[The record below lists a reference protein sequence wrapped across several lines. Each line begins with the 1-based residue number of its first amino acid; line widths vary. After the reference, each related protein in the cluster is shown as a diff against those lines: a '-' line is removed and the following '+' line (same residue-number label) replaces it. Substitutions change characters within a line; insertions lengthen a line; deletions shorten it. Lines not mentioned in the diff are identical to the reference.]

1 MTEALSLMY
10 GIDLPA
16 RSIVGLPAEQER
28 TLFLVGTLSLKQ
40 DNQVC
45 LLGVDDDWL
54 QITKRSFIH
63 PAGEIWNMSSSP
75 SIRTL
80 LPHVMLL
87 IFINLKTSIIPARP
101 PLYAYSFREFL
112 ISTHIFGKN
121 IFFGNDT
128 VQTGVGLWKMSAD
141 ESNLV
146 ELAQYTS
153 PPKTGKCVSAEFH
166 PSGNKM
172 AIAVNNSVLIAD
184 VTNSLKIEC
193 STLVDGKIPISTSV
207 WNPHSNGST
216 LAVAYNTSVKGVD
229 VRSLQEAFYIK
240 HVNSPRVRNLDFNPN
255 VQHILATCGDDFRVA
270 LWDVRKLDMP
280 LKVLQDH
287 SHWVWCVKF
296 NPIHDQLL
304 LSAGSD
310 ARLFLNSLESL
321 SSESIHSLALEPDDN
336 YSSPE
341 NVLGD
346 ERLEKME
353 EHEESVYSCAWAG
366 NDPWIFAS
374 VSFDGRVIVSKVKR
388 HHKYAILR
396 L

>member
-45 LLGVDDDWL
+45 LLEVDDDWL
-54 QITKRSFIH
+54 QITKRSFNH
-63 PAGEIWNMSSSP
+63 PAGEIWCLSSSP
-75 SIRTL
+75 IDSNIIATCYVAQ
-80 LPHVMLL
+80 HIVMVH
-87 IFINLKTSIIPARP
+87 IETA
-101 PLYAYSFREFL
+101 LYR
-112 ISTHIFGKN
+112 
-121 IFFGNDT
+121 
-128 VQTGVGLWKMSAD
+128 
-141 ESNLV
+141 
-146 ELAQYTS
+146 
-153 PPKTGKCVSAEFH
+153 AEFH
-166 PSGNKM
+166 PSGNRVV
-172 AIAVNNSVLIAD
+172 IAVSNSALIAD
-184 VTNSLKIEC
+184 VTNSLKIE
-193 STLVDGKIPISTSV
+193 SSTSV
-207 WNPHSNGST
+207 DSKAPISASIWNPHSDGST
-216 LAVAYNTSVKGVD
+216 LALAYDTLVKGVD
-229 VRSLQEAFYIK
+229 VRSLQEAFCIK

-255 VQHILATCGDDFRVA
+255 VQHIVATCGDDFRVV
-270 LWDVRKLDMP
+270 LWDMRKVDIP

-321 SSESIHSLALEPDDN
+321 SSESIHSLALVPDDS
-336 YSSPE
+336 YSLPE

-353 EHEESVYSCAWAG
+353 EHEESVYSCAWAN

>member
-1 MTEALSLMY
+1 MGRLEMTEALSLMY

-45 LLGVDDDWL
+45 LLEVDDDWL
-54 QITKRSFIH
+54 QITKRSFNH
-63 PAGEIWNMSSSP
+63 PAGEIWCISSSP
-75 SIRTL
+75 VDS
-80 LPHVMLL
+80 
-87 IFINLKTSIIPARP
+87 SIIATC
-101 PLYAYSFREFL
+101 YVAWV
-112 ISTHIFGKN
+112 ISSR
-121 IFFGNDT
+121 
-128 VQTGVGLWKMSAD
+128 V
-141 ESNLV
+141 
-146 ELAQYTS
+146 
-153 PPKTGKCVSAEFH
+153 EFH
-166 PSGNKM
+166 PSGNKV
-172 AIAVNNSVLIAD
+172 AIAINNSVLLAD
-184 VTNSLKIEC
+184 VTNSLKVESSI
-193 STLVDGKIPISTSV
+193 LVDGKTPIGAAV
-207 WNPHSNGST
+207 WNPHSNGSN
-216 LAVAYNTSVKGVD
+216 LAVAYDTLLKGVD
-229 VRSLQEAFYIK
+229 VRSLQESFCIK
-240 HVNSPRVRNLDFNPN
+240 HVNSPRIRNLDFNPN
-255 VQHILATCGDDFRVA
+255 VQHIVATCGDDFKVV
-270 LWDVRKLDMP
+270 LWDIRKVDVP

-321 SSESIHSLALEPDDN
+321 SSESIHSLALVSDDS

-341 NVLGD
+341 NILGD

-366 NDPWIFAS
+366 NDPWVFAS